1 MDISKMKNIIVLKNL
16 PSNIIE
22 EAFVVLKAN
31 KKIKSLKTV
40 KEKNVEENQ
49 KIKEKEH
56 IVKEAEMVIS
66 NYISETDKTNQLKLK
81 STRDLERKYKKSKT
95 ANIFLGV
102 LTVFLIVTQIM

>member
-31 KKIKSLKTV
+31 KKIKSLKTL
-40 KEKNVEENQ
+40 KENNKEET

-66 NYISETDKTNQLKLK
+66 NYIKETDKINQLKLK

-95 ANIFLGV
+95 ANLFLGV
-102 LTVFLIVTQIM
+102 LTVFLIVIQIM